1 MDFESISEELSTV
14 DETGLSQVSK
24 LAQMQLRLQQKVELL
39 ESELKIAKKDVR
51 DIAEDQLP
59 AAMSG

>member
-39 ESELKIAKKDVR
+39 ESELKD
-51 DIAEDQLP
+51 
-59 AAMSG
+59 S